1 MSLDAISKK
10 RPLEETEEHEI
21 NTDDCSKKTV
31 LSERRSAVA

>member
-10 RPLEETEEHEI
+10 RPFEETEEHEI
-21 NTDDCSKKTV
+21 NADDCSKKTV